1 MNAFLIELEAGAHFS
16 YKSLF
21 DMTFVDDVQL
31 TREKALLKRAK
42 AMFTILIE
50 FLCC

>member
-21 DMTFVDDVQL
+21 DMTFLDGVQL
-31 TREKALLKRAK
+31 TRGKAILKRAK
-42 AMFTILIE
+42 AMFNISVE
-50 FLCC
+50 FFCC